1 MSRVFI
7 TGRGLITPLGN
18 GLQVN
23 EEALRAGRSGTVFV
37 KEWRA
42 RGLDSQVA
50 GVADEDP
57 PCPLL
62 DKKRKRFTPA
72 NARMA
77 VGAVY
82 EALQEAKLGPEE
94 IKQQKIAVIGGVAGS
109 NYEEMYD
116 NADAFNKT
124 GRLRSVL
131 TFIVPRAMASS
142 AVSNLS
148 LIFGFKGESYDISS
162 ACSSSAHAVLQGTRL
177 IRSGE
182 YDIVVCG
189 GAEELNWVHA
199 LGFMA
204 MRALS
209 RKYNDNPSIASR
221 PFDTERDGFVI
232 AEGAGW
238 VVLESEASIR
248 RRNVRPI
255 CEITGYGANSNC
267 TDMVQPDAEATSD
280 VVRMALKSAN
290 LQAKDIQYINTHGTA
305 TGIGD
310 PVEMDALKDIFGGNS
325 PAINSTKSMTGHMI
339 GATGAVEVIYSSMM
353 MGKNFI
359 CPSINLDNPEPA
371 FDWADLVRSCR
382 NDVKVTHALSNSF
395 AFGGTNV
402 CLVLSSMER

>member
-18 GLQVN
+18 GLQAN
-23 EEALRAGRSGTVFV
+23 EEALRAGRSGTVFM

-42 RGLDSQVA
+42 RGLESQVA
-50 GVADEDP
+50 GIADEDP

-62 DKKRKRFTPA
+62 DKKRKRFTAA

-82 EALQEAKLGPEE
+82 EALQEANLGPEE
-94 IKQQKIAVIGGVAGS
+94 IKKQNIAVIGGVAGS
-109 NYEEMYD
+109 TYEEMYD
-116 NADAFNKT
+116 NSHAFKQT

-131 TFIVPRAMASS
+131 TFIVPRVMASS

-148 LIFGFKGESYDISS
+148 LIFGFSGESYDISS
-162 ACSSSAHAVLQGTRL
+162 ACSSSAHAILQGTRL

-182 YDIVVCG
+182 YDMVVCG
-189 GAEELNWVHA
+189 GAEEVNWVHA

-209 RKYNDNPSIASR
+209 RKYNDNPAIASR
-221 PFDTERDGFVI
+221 PFDVDRDGFVI

-238 VVLESEASIR
+238 MVLESEASVK

-267 TDMVQPDAEATSD
+267 TDMVQPDAVATAA
-280 VVRMALKSAN
+280 VMRTALDFAG
-290 LQAKDIQYINTHGTA
+290 LRAQDIQYINTHGTA

-310 PVEMDALKDIFGGNS
+310 PVEMDAMKEVFGGG

-339 GATGAVEVIYSSMM
+339 GATGAVEAIYSSMM
-353 MGKNFI
+353 IEKNFI

-382 NDVKVTHALSNSF
+382 NDVKITHALSNSF

-402 CLVLSSMER
+402 CLVFSSMER

>member
-7 TGRGLITPLGN
+7 TGRGLVTPLGN

-23 EEALRAGRSGTVFV
+23 EEALRVGRSGTVFV

-221 PFDTERDGFVI
+221 PFDTERDGFVN

-353 MGKNFI
+353 MEKNFI